1 MTVSKSVKAK
11 ANWFVA
17 LSKLSPKKRVEV
29 ICCGK
34 NGFFKDLQRVVRHVG
49 RGKKVKLDTRHVK
62 LFKKHRGLLKKIS
75 TCRSPSK
82 VKNLLLKKT
91 KGGFLPLIPILGSL
105 IPSLVNLA
113 ATELPKL
120 FA

>member
-1 MTVSKSVKAK
+1 MTLSKSAKAK

-34 NGFFKDLQRVVRHVG
+34 TGFFKDLQRVVRHVG
-49 RGKKVKLDTRHVK
+49 RGKKVKLNSRHVK
-62 LFKKHRGLLKKIS
+62 LLKKIS
-75 TCRSPSK
+75 ACRSPSK
-82 VKNLLLKKT
+82 LKNSLLKKV

-113 ATELPKL
+113 VTELPKL